1 MIRMET
7 QQREARMIVRML
19 GTDLDGTKQVPYALA
34 KIFGVGINFGY
45 AVAQAVGVDPTLRL
59 GQLTEHQIS
68 LLEDGIKNPSKYGIP
83 AWLYNRRKDLLT
95 GRDLHLVGPDLE
107 LTIKEDIQREMRIK
121 SWRGVRHS
129 LGLKVR
135 GQRTRTT
142 GRKGGPVGVARRA
155 VAEAGGSIESK

>member
-1 MIRMET
+1 
-7 QQREARMIVRML
+7 MIVRML

-45 AVAQAVGVDPTLRL
+45 AVARAVGVDPSLRL
-59 GQLTEHQIS
+59 GQLTDHQIS

-95 GRDLHLVGPDLE
+95 GRDLHIVGPELE

-155 VAEAGGSIESK
+155 AAEAGGSKESK

>member
-1 MIRMET
+1 MET
-7 QQREARMIVRML
+7 QQREARIIVRML

-45 AVAQAVGVDPTLRL
+45 AVARAVGVDPSLRL

-83 AWLYNRRKDLLT
+83 AWLYNNRKDIVT
-95 GRDLHLVGPDLE
+95 GRDLHLVGPELE
-107 LTIKEDIQREMRIK
+107 LKIKEDIQREMRIK

-155 VAEAGGSIESK
+155 VAEAGGSGESKK

>member
-45 AVAQAVGVDPTLRL
+45 AVARAVGVDPSLRL
-59 GQLTEHQIS
+59 GQLTDHQIS

-95 GRDLHLVGPDLE
+95 GRDLHIVGPELE

-155 VAEAGGSIESK
+155 VAEAGGSKESK

>member
-1 MIRMET
+1 
-7 QQREARMIVRML
+7 MIVRML
-19 GTDLDGTKQVPYALA
+19 GTDIDGTKQVPYALA

-45 AVAQAVGVDPTLRL
+45 AVARAVGVDPTLRL

-83 AWLYNRRKDLLT
+83 AWLYNNRKELLS
-95 GRDLHLVGPDLE
+95 GRDIHLVGPDLE
-107 LTIKEDIQREMRIK
+107 LKIKEDIQREMRIK

-155 VAEAGGSIESK
+155 VAEAGGSKESKQ